1 MRRRREGF
9 LVWPERRA
17 PDKTEAA
24 SAAPEST
31 KAWKMEQKSDMAM
44 LAPLA
49 RLYPNKPLSLH
60 SAANPLPP
68 SYLHPALLIAHS
80 FPPLSLNSF
89 RAEYDKSRI
98 RKPTISRLDFFEEVA
113 YGIEGE
119 SNPPFLKS
127 VRQVQKDFTAQFRR
141 DRDRIAFCGSSCR
154 LLALLPGYCW

>member
-9 LVWPERRA
+9 LVWPESRA
-17 PDKTEAA
+17 RDKIEPT
-24 SAAPEST
+24 STAPKST

-49 RLYPNKPLSLH
+49 RLYPNKPLPLH
-60 SAANPLPP
+60 NAANPLPP

-98 RKPTISRLDFFEEVA
+98 RTSTISRPDFLRGCLWHRWRKQSPLPEKRQAGAERF
-113 YGIEGE
+113 YGPI
-119 SNPPFLKS
+119 STRS
-127 VRQVQKDFTAQFRR
+127 
-141 DRDRIAFCGSSCR
+141 
-154 LLALLPGYCW
+154 